1 VDTSLATARNHVKAA
16 AAATGAAVDPSLAT
30 TATKRVTCLASVP
43 AEVEAAVDAA
53 ATATTA
59 DSPAICLGIAPKPG
73 PAAAE
78 AVVATPSSATSARVT
93 ATFLAIADPDCDEKG
108 PFKFCLISTG
118 FPRVVPSS
126 RSSRLDLDRL
136 AMRASL

>member
-1 VDTSLATARNHVKAA
+1 V
-16 AAATGAAVDPSLAT
+16 AAATVVVDPSLAT
-30 TATKRVTCLASVP
+30 TATKRVTCRASVP
-43 AEVEAAVDAA
+43 AEAVVDAAA